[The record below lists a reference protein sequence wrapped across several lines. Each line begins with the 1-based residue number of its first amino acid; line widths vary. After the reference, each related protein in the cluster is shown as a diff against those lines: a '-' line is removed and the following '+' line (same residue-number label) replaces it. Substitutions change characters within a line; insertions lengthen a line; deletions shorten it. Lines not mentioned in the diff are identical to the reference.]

1 MNLALTRRGFTRG
14 GVALGLA
21 SGTLVR
27 PAAAADEPLKIGYLA
42 ALTGPASAPTQG
54 FHRGIDFAV
63 EDVNAAGGAAGR
75 QIDLIVRDTQGDPTK
90 AVNAALELIG
100 QQKVHAIIG
109 PANSGESLAT
119 TPIMARFHMPNVHA
133 CFVNSLID
141 TAKYPN
147 AIRNA
152 PTSAQLDDAT
162 RHYVM
167 KILKLS
173 DVAVMGDTTGYGTSA
188 TATSVATFKA
198 AGANVVYQAQV
209 DATQPD
215 VKPDLLRAQTAGAK
229 VIVLW
234 SVSTGMLAR
243 LMNVRAQL
251 NWNVPFVG
259 HPTLGAGE
267 IRELLDKPANWEN
280 VFTLGFRNCS
290 YDANDKLLPR
300 TAAFVERLHAKKIG
314 IADTELW
321 WIASGY
327 DQIQLIAKAVATTGS
342 SGPDAIIGYW
352 NTLDPYPGIYANY
365 RYSPQNHNGF
375 PTDEIVMSLANSAHE
390 GAYTIAPGYG

>member
-1 MNLALTRRGFTRG
+1 MALTRRGFSL
-14 GVALGLA
+14 GVTAGALA
-21 SGTLVR
+21 R
-27 PAAAADEPLKIGYLA
+27 PALAAAEPLRIGYLA

-54 FHRGIDFAV
+54 FHRGIDLSV

-75 QIDLIVRDTQGDPTK
+75 QVELIVRDTQGDPTK
-90 AVNAALELIG
+90 AVNAVQELIG
-100 QQKVHAIIG
+100 AQKVHAIIG
-109 PANSGESLAT
+109 PANSGEALAT
-119 TPIMARFHMPNVHA
+119 TPIMARFHIPNVHA
-133 CFVNSLID
+133 CFVDSLID

-152 PTSAQLDDAT
+152 PTSTQLDDAT

-167 KILKLS
+167 TILKQR

-188 TATSVATFKA
+188 TASSVAAFKA
-198 AGANVVYQAQV
+198 AGANMVYQAQI

-215 VKPDLLRAQTAGAK
+215 VKPDLLRAQAAGAK

-251 NWNVPFVG
+251 GWNIPFVG

-267 IRELLDKPANWEN
+267 IRDLLDKPANWEN
-280 VFTLGFRNCS
+280 VFTLGFRNCT
-290 YDANDKLLPR
+290 YDATGKLPPR
-300 TAAFVERLHAKKIG
+300 TAAFVERLHARKVG
-314 IADTELW
+314 IADSVLW

-327 DQIQLIAKAVATTGS
+327 DQVQLIAKAVGAAGS
-342 SGPDAIIGYW
+342 SSPDAIIGYW
-352 NTLDPYPGIYANY
+352 NSLNPYPGIFGNY
-365 RYSPQNHNGF
+365 RYSAQNHNGL
-375 PTDEIVMSLANSAHE
+375 PTDEIVMSLANSAHD

>member
-1 MNLALTRRGFTRG
+1 MALTRRGFG
-14 GVALGLA
+14 LGVTAGALA
-21 SGTLVR
+21 R
-27 PAAAADEPLKIGYLA
+27 PALAAAEPLRIGYLA

-54 FHRGIDFAV
+54 FHRGIDLSV

-75 QIDLIVRDTQGDPTK
+75 KVELIVRDTQGDPTK
-90 AVNAALELIG
+90 AVNAVQELIG
-100 QQKVHAIIG
+100 AQKVHAIIG
-109 PANSGESLAT
+109 PANSGEALAT

-133 CFVNSLID
+133 CFVDSLID

-152 PTSAQLDDAT
+152 PTSTQLDDAT

-167 KILKLS
+167 NILKQR

-188 TATSVATFKA
+188 TASSVAAFKA
-198 AGANVVYQAQV
+198 AGANVVYQAQI

-215 VKPDLLRAQTAGAK
+215 VKPDLLRSQAAGAK

-251 NWNVPFVG
+251 GWNIPFVG

-267 IRELLDKPANWEN
+267 IRDLLDKPANWEN
-280 VFTLGFRNCS
+280 VFTLGFSNCT
-290 YDANDKLLPR
+290 YDATGKLPPR
-300 TAAFVERLHAKKIG
+300 TAAFVERLHARKVG
-314 IADTELW
+314 IADSVLW

-327 DQIQLIAKAVATTGS
+327 DQVQLIAKAVAAAGS
-342 SGPDAIIGYW
+342 SSPDAIIGYW
-352 NTLDPYPGIYANY
+352 NSLNPYPGIFGNY
-365 RYSPQNHNGF
+365 RYSAQNHNGL
-375 PTDEIVMSLANSAHE
+375 PTDEIVMSLANSAHD